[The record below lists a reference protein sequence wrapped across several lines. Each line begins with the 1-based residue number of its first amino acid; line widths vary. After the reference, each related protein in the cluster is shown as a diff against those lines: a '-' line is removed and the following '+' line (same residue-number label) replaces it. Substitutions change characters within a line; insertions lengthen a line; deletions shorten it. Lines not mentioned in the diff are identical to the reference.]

1 MKKYTLLLSLI
12 ICALPQTWATQ
23 PFEIKRWQTKNGARV
38 IFYQAMEVPML
49 DISIAFAAGSAYDE
63 EKFGLSALTTR
74 LLNQGNGGLSA
85 DVISEKIAE
94 TGAQYEKI
102 NNQDMVI
109 FNLKTLTDAENL
121 KKASDIFSLIINHP
135 DFPIESFN
143 REKNQQLMT
152 IKQTQESPDQVA
164 NQIFFQAL
172 YKNHPYAHPVIGNHN
187 SVAQLKPEH
196 VHSFYQRFFVSRNAV
211 IVLVGAIDKSAAEKL
226 AEKITQDLPK
236 GAPAPEISPAQP
248 LTEEIN
254 IEVPFPSSQTI
265 LRLGQ
270 LGITHHD
277 KHYFPLLVG
286 NYMLGGGTLVSILS
300 DELREKRGLTYG
312 VYSQFAPMLG
322 KGPFLIS
329 LSTQNSQAKTAIELT
344 RETVNTFINTKPHEA
359 AILAAKQYLTGSF
372 PLSLASNR
380 SIADILL
387 KIAFYHLP
395 DDYLQT
401 YIERINSVTAEQIQE
416 SFNQLITPNKLIELS
431 VGKA

>member
-1 MKKYTLLLSLI
+1 MKKYALLISLV

-23 PFEIKRWQTKNGARV
+23 PFETKQWQTKNGARV

-49 DISIAFAAGSAYDE
+49 DISVAFAAGSAYDE

-94 TGAQYEKI
+94 TGAQYEKV

-121 KKASDIFSLIINHP
+121 KKASDIFSLIIDHP
-135 DFPIESFN
+135 DFPIASFN
-143 REKNQQLMT
+143 REKDQQLMT
-152 IKQTQESPDQVA
+152 IKQTQESPDKVA

-172 YKNHPYAHPVIGNHN
+172 YKNHPYAHPVIGDHN
-187 SVAQLKPEH
+187 SVSQLQAEH
-196 VHSFYQRFFVSRNAV
+196 VRRFYQRFFVSRNAV
-211 IVLVGAIDKSAAEKL
+211 VVLVGAIDKSAAEKL

-236 GAPAPEISPAQP
+236 GTPAPEISPAQP

-277 KHYFPLLVG
+277 NHYFPLLVG

-329 LSTQNSQAKTAIELT
+329 LSTQNSQAKTAIDLT
-344 RETVNTFINTKPHEA
+344 RETVNTFINTKPDENA
-359 AILAAKQYLTGSF
+359 LLAAKQYLTGSF

-416 SFNQLITPNKLIELS
+416 SFNQLITPNKLIEIS